1 MKFELSQLEIEKLN
15 SWKQSLPEL
24 PADVFGEDFQ
34 FEYIFIP
41 TGVGMTIKVRRFDGE
56 EIDLTDYNLW

>member
-34 FEYIFIP
+34 FEYTFTP
-41 TGVGMTIKVRRFDGE
+41 TGVGTTIKVRRFDGE